1 MRILPAALAAIFSSV
16 LVTGASADPVEKA
29 TAIPLAVKLEWASTR
44 FVINALRL
52 DCRISDADGNRVG
65 RGSFDTRLD
74 PAFLSRRGMVEA
86 IMPAVVYK
94 GTDTAADLTCSCR
107 ARFDTRSPFFR
118 SGTSRFGQLPWMFAR
133 PYRFA
138 AASCAPVPVVETKS
152 S

>member
-1 MRILPAALAAIFSSV
+1 MRMLGAALAAIATSF
-16 LVTGASADPVEKA
+16 LVTGAQAEPVKKA
-29 TAIPLAVKLEWASTR
+29 TAIPLAIKLEWASSHYR
-44 FVINALRL
+44 INALRL

-65 RGSFDTRLD
+65 RGSFNTRLD

-94 GTDTAADLTCSCR
+94 GTDTEADLTCSCR
-107 ARFDTRSPFFR
+107 ARFDTRSRFFR
-118 SGTSRFGQLPWMFAR
+118 SGTSRFGQIPWMFAR

-138 AASCAPVPVVETKS
+138 EASCAPVPAAETKS

>member
-1 MRILPAALAAIFSSV
+1 MRILTAACAALLVSTVSGAA
-16 LVTGASADPVEKA
+16 TAEPVKKA
-29 TAIPLAVKLEWASTR
+29 TAIPLAVKMEWASSR

-52 DCRISDADGNRVG
+52 DCRISDPDGNRVG

-74 PAFLSRRGMVEA
+74 PAFLSRRGTVET

-94 GTDTAADLTCSCR
+94 GTDTDAALTCSCR

-138 AASCAPVPVVETKS
+138 EASCAPVPSATTKS

>member
-1 MRILPAALAAIFSSV
+1 MRILTAACAAVFASL
-16 LVTGASADPVEKA
+16 LVTGANAKPVEKA
-29 TAIPLAVKLEWASTR
+29 TAIPLAVKLEWASSHYR
-44 FVINALRL
+44 INALRL
-52 DCRISDADGNRVG
+52 DCRINDADGNRVG

-74 PAFLSRRGMVEA
+74 PAFLSRRGQVEA

-94 GTDTAADLTCSCR
+94 GTDTEEKLTCSCR

-118 SGTSRFGQLPWMFAR
+118 SGTSRFGQIPWMFAR

-138 AASCAPVPVVETKS
+138 AATCAPVPRAETKS